1 MEQSNYILR
10 LRIISLGFLM
20 VIVALFVRLFYWQVV
35 RGKELSEQGYIQQ
48 QSARRVLAQRGDILA
63 SDGTWLAASLDAW
76 LLYAQRPKFSG
87 DPSDTSHNLA
97 EIFVEKIENSDNSKE
112 AEKTYKDAFKKEQE
126 RIEKLLNKKE
136 LVWIPLKNRLNR
148 QTKKAVEELGIDG
161 LYFELEEDR
170 AYPEA
175 SSAAHLLGFVGKDNE
190 GKDKGY
196 FGLEGYY
203 DDYLAGKD
211 GFKIAEKN
219 ALGIPIIF
227 GVNKEGVAMRGVDL
241 ITHIDKGVQLIV
253 EKHLARGLEK
263 YGAISGSITVS
274 RPVDGAILA
283 MASLPSF
290 DPDKYFDYGD
300 EFFRNPVI
308 SDAFEPGSIFKPIV
322 MAAGIDSGVV
332 NSDTLC
338 DICSG
343 PLQVDKYFIKTWNNK
358 YNPKSTMRDVI
369 IHSDNVGMAFVGK
382 KLGSDKMYDYLESF
396 GFGRL
401 TGIDLQGEV
410 TPSLRKKGSWNIVDL
425 ATTSFGQGIAV
436 TPIQMI
442 KAIGVI
448 ANGGL
453 EVAPQ
458 LVDKVKLANGTED
471 LPPNVGKQVISSK
484 AAREI
489 TEMMIAAVNEGEAK
503 WALPKG
509 HLIAGKTGTAQIP
522 VSGHYDAEKTIASF
536 VGFAPPYNPKFL
548 MLVTLREPTSS
559 PWASETAAPLW
570 FDIARELFKYF
581 NIRPE

>member
-1 MEQSNYILR
+1 
-10 LRIISLGFLM
+10 M
-20 VIVALFVRLFYWQVV
+20 VIIALFMRLFYWQVV
-35 RGKELSEQGYIQQ
+35 RGKELSEQGYMQQ
-48 QSARRVLAQRGDILA
+48 KSARRVLAQRGDILA

-76 LLYAQRPKFSG
+76 MLYAQRPKFSG
-87 DPSDTSHNLA
+87 EPSDTSYNLA
-97 EIFVEKIENSDNSKE
+97 KIFVGKIENSDNSEE

-175 SSAAHLLGFVGKDNE
+175 SSAAHLLGFVGKDSE

-227 GVNKEGVAMRGVDL
+227 GANKEGVAMRGVDL

-253 EKHLARGLEK
+253 EKHLKRGLEK
-263 YGAISGSITVS
+263 YGAVSGSITVS
-274 RPVDGAILA
+274 RPADGAILA

-436 TPIQMI
+436 TPIQMV

-458 LVDKVKLANGTED
+458 LVDKVKLANSTED

-489 TEMMIAAVNEGEAK
+489 TEMMIAAVKEGEAK
-503 WALPKG
+503 WAVPKG

-570 FDIARELFKYF
+570 FDIALELFKYF

>member
-1 MEQSNYILR
+1 
-10 LRIISLGFLM
+10 M